1 MAPISIP
8 DTALATPVPPQ
19 WSSVIQAILEAMTP
33 ALGGNAAN
41 TPRAKRQKF
50 IRLTTEQLSALIN
63 ACTSQTVP
71 PVIATSPN
79 SVTMPSTRIL
89 AARLS
94 SLPMM
99 GLRKIWC
106 PSSCIWTYATKMR
119 VGHQPP
125 MFKYKTNPLTLP
137 SNSPMLPR
145 KMCQR
150 LHVANGNHP
159 LWIPLNIPSGMIP
172 AMHAY

>member
-1 MAPISIP
+1 
-8 DTALATPVPPQ
+8 
-19 WSSVIQAILEAMTP
+19 MTP
-33 ALGGNAAN
+33 ALGGNVAN

-99 GLRKIWC
+99 GLRKI
-106 PSSCIWTYATKMR
+106 
-119 VGHQPP
+119 
-125 MFKYKTNPLTLP
+125 
-137 SNSPMLPR
+137 
-145 KMCQR
+145 
-150 LHVANGNHP
+150 
-159 LWIPLNIPSGMIP
+159 
-172 AMHAY
+172 